1 MLSLVRVLGVGLV
14 VACGD
19 GGEDAEGLAGGEGG
33 AGRGA
38 GSGAGGAGTS
48 ASAGRGGQGDDAAGA
63 GASSGSGRGDDA
75 GTDAGLDAGA
85 ATDGSTSG
93 GSAAPPVDDG
103 SICTRDGACEQE
115 VELAAA
121 QHIEGDIDYGELPPA
136 GGPHNG
142 CWGNFGVHDE
152 PFAPE
157 NWVHNL
163 EHGAVVFLHDCPLG
177 CDAEL
182 AELEGLAAGR
192 TWAIVTAYPGLDIR
206 FAVVAWG
213 YRLMSDDLDLDA
225 FAAFYDAHAD
235 QAPESVTSGKP
246 AGCP

>member
-1 MLSLVRVLGVGLV
+1 MAMHRMLSLVRVLGVGLV

-121 QHIEGDIDYGELPPA
+121 CRSPGGLPAAATLVSPDVA
-136 GGPHNG
+136 SAFITPTT
-142 CWGNFGVHDE
+142 WPWFMIS
-152 PFAPE
+152 
-157 NWVHNL
+157 
-163 EHGAVVFLHDCPLG
+163 LG
-177 CDAEL
+177 LGLLYSSSSRRAQAAL
-182 AELEGLAAGR
+182 AS
-192 TWAIVTAYPGLDIR
+192 
-206 FAVVAWG
+206 F
-213 YRLMSDDLDLDA
+213 
-225 FAAFYDAHAD
+225 
-235 QAPESVTSGKP
+235 TSLR
-246 AGCP
+246 